1 LELVIGKEFG
11 SDNNPLFLAIRCSPR
26 IDVDGTLD
34 AIKNIGINDKI
45 VDQLTKKTNST
56 WALEIYCDFIIDFS
70 NKVFEIA
77 NKHFASVILKINDL
91 KSKNSLTIEF
101 LKECYRELKNIF
113 FDLVG
118 EEFPQDPYNQ
128 LFLGLSAAFSSWD
141 SPVSNVYRKMNDLP
155 FKWGMALIVEETVY
169 GNINELSGV
178 GKCIISSDTNELKIL
193 YKHNTLSLNE
203 DDKFEVLDETNV
215 NYLKILSERCKKLVL
230 VDNYIIELDFVIK
243 NGFMYIVGYKLQ

>member
-1 LELVIGKEFG
+1 
-11 SDNNPLFLAIRCSPR
+11 
-26 IDVDGTLD
+26 
-34 AIKNIGINDKI
+34 
-45 VDQLTKKTNST
+45 
-56 WALEIYCDFIIDFS
+56 
-70 NKVFEIA
+70 
-77 NKHFASVILKINDL
+77 
-91 KSKNSLTIEF
+91 
-101 LKECYRELKNIF
+101 LKNIF